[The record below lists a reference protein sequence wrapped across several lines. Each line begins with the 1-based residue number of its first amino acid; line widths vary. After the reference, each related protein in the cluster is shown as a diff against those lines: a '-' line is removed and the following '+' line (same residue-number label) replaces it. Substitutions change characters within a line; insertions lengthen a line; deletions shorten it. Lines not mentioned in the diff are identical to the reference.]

1 MLLFDKLALYFL
13 RKQVKTK
20 DINLPEPTRGRPPK
34 IQDMR
39 QDIQTGAIN
48 EKSTPKVRSKTE
60 RKPRLKREPNSNW
73 ED

>member
-20 DINLPEPTRGRPPK
+20 DINLPIATKGRSPK

-39 QDIQTGAIN
+39 QDIQLGAIN
-48 EKSTPKVRSKTE
+48 EESKSSLRSKTQ
-60 RKPRLKREPNSNW
+60 RKPRAKRS
-73 ED
+73 DSAKR

>member
-20 DINLPEPTRGRPPK
+20 DINLPVPTKGGSPK

-39 QDIQTGAIN
+39 QDIPLGAIN
-48 EKSTPKVRSKTE
+48 EEIKSSLRSETK
-60 RKPRLKREPNSNW
+60 RKPRAKRSNSTKRQ
-73 ED
+73 D

>member
-20 DINLPEPTRGRPPK
+20 DIDLPVATKGKSPK

-39 QDIQTGAIN
+39 EDISTGAIN
-48 EKSTPKVRSKTE
+48 EESKSSLRSETQ
-60 RKPRLKREPNSNW
+60 RKPRAKRSNSTKR
-73 ED
+73 

>member
-1 MLLFDKLALYFL
+1 MSLFDKLALYFL

-20 DINLPEPTRGRPPK
+20 DINLPKAKRGRPPK

-39 QDIQTGAIN
+39 QDIQIGAIN
-48 EKSTPKVRSKTE
+48 EESTPKLRSKTE
-60 RKPRLKREPNSNW
+60 RKPVIKRERNSDW